1 MLTFVFRFDV
11 IANCMSDTFS
21 GNAFFFND
29 IAPFF
34 FYSIML
40 IHANIPFIVSVAH
53 ISLNVQL

>member
-21 GNAFFFND
+21 GNALFFND

-34 FYSIML
+34 LF
-40 IHANIPFIVSVAH
+40 HNAH
-53 ISLNVQL
+53 SC